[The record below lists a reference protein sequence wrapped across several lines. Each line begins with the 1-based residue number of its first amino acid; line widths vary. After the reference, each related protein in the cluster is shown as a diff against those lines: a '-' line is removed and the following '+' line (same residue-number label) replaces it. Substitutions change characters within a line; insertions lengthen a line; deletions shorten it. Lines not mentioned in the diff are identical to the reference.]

1 MNAHWDTKLKFQTN
15 WNFNF
20 FWGFMFFERICY
32 VVNTPVKLSPR
43 FDFDFDFDPMLWSSW
58 AMGSLNQYPSSDQR
72 FPCHEDPL
80 DL

>member
-43 FDFDFDFDPMLWSSW
+43 FDFDFDFDPML
-58 AMGSLNQYPSSDQR
+58 
-72 FPCHEDPL
+72 
-80 DL
+80 